1 MKALIQGE
9 VLRLALRRR
18 AGRVPVCRDRW
29 HGEGQNVQK
38 KEGVKRDHVE

>member
-9 VLRLALRRR
+9 ALRAALRRR
-18 AGRVPVCRDRW
+18 AGRVPVCKDRW
-29 HGEGQNVQK
+29 HGEAK